1 MELSGAQAVWEC
13 LVREG
18 VDTVFG
24 ISGGAVIQ
32 LYHDLLDY
40 PIRHVLMRHEQ
51 AAAHA
56 ADGYARAT
64 GRVGVCLATSGPG
77 ATNLITGIAT
87 AMMDSSPM
95 VAITGQVLSPLLGT
109 DAFQEVDITG
119 ATLPIVKHSYLVT
132 DVVDVPQVIRSAFH
146 IARTGRPGPVL
157 VDITKDA
164 QMARA
169 EFAYPEAVDLPG
181 YKPDEESGLEQIGTA
196 AQLLNEARRPLV
208 IAGRGTIISGAHQ
221 ELRQLAETANLPVV
235 TTLLGIGIL
244 PETHPLCLRMGGMHG
259 EVTANRAV
267 QAADVILAIGMRFD
281 DRFTGR
287 VSDFAP
293 HATII
298 HIDID
303 AAEIDKNV
311 IVQLPI
317 RGDARDVLQRLL
329 PLVRP
334 AERHQ
339 WWAEIEEWR
348 KDTANTDILSRKS
361 TQLLPQHVIRTIW
374 EATQGDAIMV
384 SDVGQ
389 NQMWEAQYY
398 LHKQACG
405 LISSG
410 GLGTM
415 GFGLPAGIGAIVG
428 RPDET
433 AWVIAGDGGFQMTMQ
448 ELAVVA
454 HEKLSLKIAVLNNG
468 YLGMVRQW
476 QEEFFDRRY
485 SATEL
490 FNPDFARLAEAYGI
504 RGIVV
509 EGKEEVG
516 PAIKKAMDFDGPVL
530 LEFRIEREQNVY
542 PLVAPGKALD
552 QMIRRPQKVGQ
563 G

>member
-95 VAITGQVLSPLLGT
+95 VAITGQVSSPFLGT

-132 DVVDVPQVIRSAFH
+132 DVADVPHAIRSAFH

-164 QMARA
+164 QMAKA

-181 YKPDEESGLEQIGTA
+181 YRPDEESGLEHIGAA

-221 ELRQLAETANLPVV
+221 ELRQMVETANLPVV

-281 DRFTGR
+281 DRFTGA
-287 VSDFAP
+287 VSAFAP

-303 AAEIDKNV
+303 AVEIDKNV

-334 AERHQ
+334 AERRQ

-361 TQLLPQHVIRTIW
+361 TQLLPQYVIRTIW
-374 EATQGDAIMV
+374 EATQGNAIMV

-398 LHKQACG
+398 LHQQACG

-415 GFGLPAGIGAIVG
+415 GFGLPAGIGAVMG
-428 RPDET
+428 RPEET
-433 AWVIAGDGGFQMTMQ
+433 TWVIAGDGGFQMTMQ

-454 HEKLSLKIAVLNNG
+454 HEKLPLKIAVLNNG

-504 RGIVV
+504 QGIVV
-509 EGKEEVG
+509 EGQEEVG
-516 PAIKKAMDFDGPVL
+516 PAVKEAMDFDGPVL

-552 QMIRRPQKVGQ
+552 QMIRRPQRVGR

>member
-13 LVREG
+13 MVREG

-32 LYHDLLDY
+32 LYHDLMDY

-64 GRVGVCLATSGPG
+64 GRVGVCVGTSGPG

-95 VAITGQVLSPLLGT
+95 VAITGQVPSPFLGT

-132 DVVDVPQVIRSAFH
+132 DVVDVPQTIRSAFH

-164 QMARA
+164 QMAEA
-169 EFAYPEAVDLPG
+169 EFVYPDAVNLPG
-181 YKPDEESGLEQIGTA
+181 YRPGEESGLEQIGTV

-208 IAGRGTIISGAHQ
+208 IAGRGTIISGAHR
-221 ELRQLAETANLPVV
+221 ELRQLVETANIPVV

-281 DRFTGR
+281 DRFTGA
-287 VSDFAP
+287 VNAFAP

-303 AAEIDKNV
+303 DTEIDKNV
-311 IVQLPI
+311 IAQVPI

-334 AERHQ
+334 AERRH

-348 KDTANTDILSRKS
+348 KDNASTDILSKKN
-361 TQLLPQHVIRTIW
+361 TQLLPQYVIRMIW
-374 EATQGDAIMV
+374 EATKGDAIMV

-428 RPDET
+428 RPDEV

-454 HEKLSLKIAVLNNG
+454 HEKLLLKIAVLNNG

-504 RGIVV
+504 QGIVV
-509 EGKEEVG
+509 EDQEEVG

-530 LEFRIEREQNVY
+530 LEFRIEKEQNVY

-552 QMIRRPQKVGQ
+552 QMIRRPQKAGR

>member
-1 MELSGAQAVWEC
+1 
-13 LVREG
+13 
-18 VDTVFG
+18 
-24 ISGGAVIQ
+24 
-32 LYHDLLDY
+32 
-40 PIRHVLMRHEQ
+40 
-51 AAAHA
+51 
-56 ADGYARAT
+56 
-64 GRVGVCLATSGPG
+64 
-77 ATNLITGIAT
+77 
-87 AMMDSSPM
+87 
-95 VAITGQVLSPLLGT
+95 
-109 DAFQEVDITG
+109 
-119 ATLPIVKHSYLVT
+119 
-132 DVVDVPQVIRSAFH
+132 
-146 IARTGRPGPVL
+146 
-157 VDITKDA
+157 
-164 QMARA
+164 
-169 EFAYPEAVDLPG
+169 PG
-181 YKPDEESGLEQIGTA
+181 YRPDEESGLEQIGTV

-221 ELRQLAETANLPVV
+221 ELRQLVETANLPVV

-244 PETHPLCLRMGGMHG
+244 PETHSLCLRMGGMHG

-281 DRFTGR
+281 DRFTGA
-287 VSDFAP
+287 VSAFAP

-334 AERHQ
+334 AERRQ

-348 KDTANTDILSRKS
+348 KDTANTDILSTKS
-361 TQLLPQHVIRTIW
+361 TQLLPQYVIRMIW

-415 GFGLPAGIGAIVG
+415 GFGLPAGIGAIIG
-428 RPDET
+428 RPNET

-454 HEKLSLKIAVLNNG
+454 HEKLPLKIAVLNNG

-476 QEEFFDRRY
+476 QEEFYDRRY
-485 SATEL
+485 SGTEL

-504 RGIVV
+504 QGVVV
-509 EGKEEVG
+509 ERQEDVG
-516 PAIKKAMDFDGPVL
+516 PAIENAMDFDGPVL

-542 PLVAPGKALD
+542 PMVAPGKALD
-552 QMIRRPQKVGQ
+552 QMIRRPQKVGRE
-563 G
+563 